1 MAVNLA
7 GTWQVELEA
16 KNGTQ
21 MGMIRIPGN
30 LQARGMA
37 ILLRR
42 IQSLSADCMI
52 PFWYEQ
58 EEYKYAQEDG
68 CQVPFLS
75 QPPDTF
81 LGRPGTREPL

>member
-30 LQARGMA
+30 LQAKGYGNPVKKDTEFVSG
-37 ILLRR
+37 LY
-42 IQSLSADCMI
+42 D

-75 QPPDTF
+75 QPPRHF
-81 LGRPGTREPL
+81 LGEA